1 MIGNFIIF
9 SKSRGEGQRLLMRRP
24 SVGRF
29 NCSRVV
35 VLGATMVTVAM
46 AETLAKMA
54 LPEPGA
60 VVAGQVVT
68 EAIQMANLEVAA
80 AVLVFTE
87 CIIQME
93 TM

>member
-1 MIGNFIIF
+1 MIGNFII
-9 SKSRGEGQRLLMRRP
+9 L
-24 SVGRF
+24 
-29 NCSRVV
+29 
-35 VLGATMVTVAM
+35 
-46 AETLAKMA
+46 TLAKMA